1 MKRQCIWIILFLLV
15 FGGHCLA
22 QTGIGTKS
30 ADDSAVLEVRSVN
43 KGIKFPVVAL
53 SSATD
58 GTTIESPAVGL
69 IVYNKN
75 SAGAGAETVS
85 KGFYQYNGT
94 SWEKLL
100 SKKETLDEIL
110 KIPFL
115 TPIFVASNVISGIP
129 ASNNNGATT
138 QLTFNTLDYNHNNGA
153 TGTSPNYNGYVI
165 SENGVYVIDFSA
177 DIRNTSGNNHGEQL
191 FMVYLNGSR
200 TVVRGIQRKFQFGG
214 ISNLC
219 TLRLSAGDRL
229 DFYVYSNGTNYRIY
243 NTYVSIFQTL

>member
-1 MKRQCIWIILFLLV
+1 MKRQGILFLLI
-15 FGGHCLA
+15 FGSHCLA
-22 QTGIGTKS
+22 QTGIGIKAT
-30 ADDSAVLEVRSVN
+30 DDSAVLEVRSTH
-43 KGIKFPVVAL
+43 KGIKFPVVVL
-53 SSATD
+53 SSTTD
-58 GTTIESPAVGL
+58 GATIDSPALGL

-75 SAGAGAETVS
+75 SAGTGAEAVS
-85 KGFYQYNGT
+85 KGFYQYNGN

-115 TPIFVASNVISGIP
+115 TPVFVASNIISGTP
-129 ASNNNGATT
+129 ASVNNGATT
-138 QLTFNTLDYNHNNGA
+138 QLTFNTLDYNLNNGA
-153 TGTSPNYNGYVI
+153 TGTSPNYDGYTI
-165 SENGVYVIDFSA
+165 AEDGVYVVDFSA

-200 TVVRGIQRKFQFGG
+200 IVVRGIQRKFQFGG

-219 TLRLSAGDRL
+219 TLKLSVGDRL
-229 DFYVYSNGTNYRIY
+229 DFRVYSNGANYRIY